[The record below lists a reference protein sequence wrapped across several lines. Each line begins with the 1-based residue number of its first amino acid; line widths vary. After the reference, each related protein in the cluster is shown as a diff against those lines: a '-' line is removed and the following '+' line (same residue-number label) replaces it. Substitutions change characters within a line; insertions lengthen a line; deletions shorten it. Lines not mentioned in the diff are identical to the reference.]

1 LLGQIESYGN
11 GTGAVVADMEAGLGT
26 LTRMAEGSLDRVLL
40 VVNPSVK
47 SIEVAQRA
55 RQIIAERNIGAPI
68 VVVAN
73 RLRDDADLARITEAL
88 DGLDSIAIPEDPA
101 ITTADIQA
109 RSPVDE
115 APDSPAVATIDE
127 LARSWSMRT

>member
-1 LLGQIESYGN
+1 
-11 GTGAVVADMEAGLGT
+11 MEAGLGT

-55 RQIIAERNIGAPI
+55 RQIIAERNIGASI

-88 DGLDSIAIPEDPA
+88 DGLDSIAIPEDLA